1 MIIVLTFI
9 LGFAFGILLYVVFEE
24 GKDVTKWFDEYE
36 RKTEQIIKKKNEVD
50 SEGYTF
56 EEKTSFWRIIRYK
69 NGKFDCVWKS
79 GIFDKRVADKRCKKL
94 NDPNE
99 GNEHYYGT
107 YVVEK

>member
-9 LGFAFGILLYVVFEE
+9 LVFAFGILLYVVFED
-24 GKDVTKWFDEYE
+24 GKDVTKWFD
-36 RKTEQIIKKKNEVD
+36 EVD

-69 NGKFDCVWKS
+69 NGKFDCVWES
-79 GIFDKRVADKRCKKL
+79 GILDKRVADKRCKKL